1 MKDTRPV
8 QANPGCFEIRTMPDA
23 PTASASPGA
32 RPKPCQ
38 YAHMHPSSL
47 TPDQLARAKAAYVVE
62 LETEWQTKRPE
73 SWARTADTADIQEVL
88 RKHLW
93 DEEVVEKMKGS
104 EGKLRR
110 GALSVHV
117 VANDWERA
125 LVASHAGAV
134 EQDQGRREEVEPR
147 QT

>member
-1 MKDTRPV
+1 MSDTPP
-8 QANPGCFEIRTMPDA
+8 AA
-23 PTASASPGA
+23 ASRCTQPA
-32 RPKPCQ
+32 PCQ
-38 YAHMHPSSL
+38 YAHLNPTSL
-47 TPDQLARAKAAYVVE
+47 TPDQLARAKAAYMVE
-62 LETEWQTKRPE
+62 LETEWQTSRPE
-73 SWARTADTADIQEVL
+73 SWARTANTADIEEVL